1 MDSHLDPTDLGI
13 LNLLQENGRLTNK
26 ELAYNL
32 NRTISPI
39 FDRRKRLEELGYIK
53 KYVAVID
60 REKITS
66 SMVAF
71 PHIALNN
78 HGEDALASFQ
88 KSITDFPEVLECY
101 HITGKYDFMLKIM
114 IPDMHAYNAF
124 LRQKLST
131 LENVGSVHSS
141 LVISQSKA
149 EIGLPITL
157 KAG

>member
-1 MDSHLDPTDLGI
+1 MNPHLDPTDLGI

-53 KYVAVID
+53 KYVAVLD

-71 PHIALNN
+71 PQIVLNN
-78 HGEDALASFQ
+78 HAEDALISFQ
-88 KSITDFPEVLECY
+88 TSVIEFPEVLECY

-114 IPDMHAYNAF
+114 IPDMHGYNDF
-124 LRQKLST
+124 LRQKIST
-131 LENVGSVHSS
+131 LPNVGNVLSS

-149 EIGLPITL
+149 EIGLPITE
-157 KAG
+157 

>member
-1 MDSHLDPTDLGI
+1 MNPHLDPTDLGI

-39 FDRRKRLEELGYIK
+39 FDRRKRLEEMGYIK
-53 KYVAVID
+53 KYVAVLD

-71 PHIALNN
+71 PQIVLNN
-78 HGEDALASFQ
+78 HSEDSLASFQ
-88 KSITDFPEVLECY
+88 RSVIVFPEVLECY
-101 HITGKYDFMLKIM
+101 HITGNFDFMLKII

-124 LRQKLST
+124 LRQKIAT
-131 LENVGSVHSS
+131 LDNVGNVNSS
-141 LVISQSKA
+141 LVISQAKA
-149 EIGLPITL
+149 EIGLPIL
-157 KAG
+157 L